1 MKNVIFTLAATTVL
15 LFSCSKDNDNVEPQ
29 VLGETGD
36 RTTTTSTAAVSN
48 WTPVN
53 NWSASERNGMKVY
66 TTGIADSRITSE
78 VINKGAVVVFVKGTD
93 FSGGNFDFGTNM
105 IPWDQFIPWER
116 MAYPYHWD
124 TDIKDGQVG
133 IVVRMHPDIEADYLR
148 HRNNVQARYFILSEA
163 FLKQHNLTSA
173 SVKEQ
178 SYQQLVAKTGTNP

>member
-1 MKNVIFTLAATTVL
+1 MKNVISTLAATTIL
-15 LFSCSKDNDNVEPQ
+15 LLSCSKDNDNVEPQ

-36 RTTTTSTAAVSN
+36 RKTNSAAAVSN
-48 WTPVN
+48 WTPVS
-53 NWSASERNGMKVY
+53 NWSVNERNGMKVY
-66 TTGIADSRITSE
+66 TTGIADTRITGE

-124 TDIKDGQVG
+124 TDVKEGQLG
-133 IVVRMHPDIEADYLR
+133 IVVRMHPDIEADYLKYR
-148 HRNNVQARYFILSEA
+148 GNVQARYFILSEA
-163 FLKQHNLTSA
+163 FLKKHHLTAA